1 MCSDA
6 LKPQLRAI
14 MITLLTRLQTSKTD
28 KYEYLFAYFV
38 LYSMAIDVRG
48 LEPDMI
54 IGAMEEVQQG

>member
-1 MCSDA
+1 
-6 LKPQLRAI
+6 